1 MAESKAKELASSSSG
16 PSHAQPPAPAQQAEP
31 SASKPNTEA
40 SAPKAQPLK
49 SPWATIVRSEPKG
62 KEAATVRAAT
72 KPQMTKQGSNA
83 SAASSKQDSQ
93 PALPSYAQAGVSQ
106 RPSSA
111 SPADSQKVAQA
122 VSADHQSPET
132 ASVEVD
138 KHAPATPAAST
149 SPVPPSDTSSST
161 AEKSRDEGN
170 AAEASTS
177 RAADAEVEA
186 LKPVKMAWN
195 KPSESSGAA
204 AAVASTPSV
213 WPSLRDAKEQKIV
226 KKAAPGPAQS
236 GQTPGKVLSTA
247 RPQVN
252 SAVAFKRKPE
262 RVRAVPLPI
271 ASAFVQPSSSQ
282 QANQEAST
290 SQSGAAHTSQ
300 AAQSSDAQVAAT
312 PNSNLSSGRGAN
324 PSAKPLSS
332 DRSTGIGAGSNSMMP
347 ERGQRGGRAG
357 PRSGPRQGRG
367 YDGQIQGPP
376 APPSGSMARDEG
388 PKRGRS
394 GRGSGSG
401 YRQQQQSQYQGAPAQ
416 NMASQQ
422 VYYPISSTMY
432 YPPAAFGIPAT
443 VPGLPVISQ
452 EQLLLA
458 VRQQID
464 YYFSIANLVKDVF
477 LRSKMNEEGWIALH
491 VIASFNRVR
500 MLTPDLAMI
509 MEALTDS
516 STVELSGDNLF
527 IRPRAGYQQ
536 WILPEAQ
543 RDASAHALP
552 HMPGSSSSNIMNL
565 AGQEGTTAVSNR
577 DVAADSAP
585 DRSTQADGQ
594 AGSSSANN
602 ATEGASQQTG
612 SAKVDAIVEEGSIQE
627 GAPATPSNSS
637 QDRNGNDTGSSPSP
651 VVGAEQGQ
659 SGVQPGVPAQHHPDA
674 AVVLDEDH
682 PEEDMFEM
690 DEDQDTQRPLTAA
703 AAKNE
708 AEMAD
713 KDLAKL
719 IVLTPSRKNGL
730 DGKSGSHSHHA
741 ASALT
746 EGLRLFDEDKKAE
759 GKRRP
764 PKAPKG
770 AQIYPASLPRS
781 MGSRGRIRNSNALHG
796 SSPPGNS
803 VGWLLGSSPPN
814 GLMGTSPTSTSSSFG
829 AHRDANAS
837 SVLSSSPVGSSM
849 GRSVASSSSKQHP
862 SYRLLEHNGF
872 QQEAYE
878 QYRRRCLKERKA
890 VGPGLSDEMNRLYRF
905 WSYFLRDTFN
915 QSMYQEFLG
924 YAQEDACA
932 GYNYGMECLFRFFS
946 YGLEKNFRPD
956 VYQEFEKRTLQDY
969 EDGHLYALEKMWAFH
984 QYSGLPKG
992 TDMTINPKL
1001 KGLLEGPYQT
1011 LEAFR
1016 ADGKA
1021 TAHEQKV
1028 GGVDHTQTNGSLPK
1042 SALNHSL
1049 QGEKWNGSKTLS
1061 AQAPKF
1067 SPSSSP
1073 ASMLPKSNANSEE
1086 IPVQG

>member
-31 SASKPNTEA
+31 STSKPETEA

-49 SPWATIVRSEPKG
+49 SPWAAIVRSEPKG
-62 KEAATVRAAT
+62 KEVPTVKAAT

-106 RPSSA
+106 RPSSS
-111 SPADSQKVAQA
+111 SPADSKKVAQA
-122 VSADHQSPET
+122 VSADHQSPE
-132 ASVEVD
+132 ASAVEVD

-149 SPVPPSDTSSST
+149 SPVPPSDTFSST
-161 AEKSRDEGN
+161 AGKSREDGN

-177 RAADAEVEA
+177 KAADAEVEA
-186 LKPVKMAWN
+186 IKPVKMAWN

-213 WPSLRDAKEQKIV
+213 WPSLRDAKEQKVV

-236 GQTPGKVLSTA
+236 GATPGKVLSTA
-247 RPQVN
+247 RPQLN
-252 SAVAFKRKPE
+252 SAAAFKRKPE
-262 RVRAVPLPI
+262 RVRAAPLPI

-290 SQSGAAHTSQ
+290 SQSGAAHASQ
-300 AAQSSDAQVAAT
+300 AAQSSHAQLAAT
-312 PNSNLSSGRGAN
+312 PNSNLSSGRGAS

-332 DRSTGIGAGSNSMMP
+332 DRTTGTGASSNSMMP
-347 ERGQRGGRAG
+347 DRGQRGGRAG

-376 APPSGSMARDEG
+376 APPSGSMARGEG
-388 PKRGRS
+388 PKRGRG

-401 YRQQQQSQYQGAPAQ
+401 YRQQSQYQGVPAQ

-422 VYYPISSTMY
+422 VYYPVSSTMY

-458 VRQQID
+458 VRQQIE

-527 IRPRAGYQQ
+527 IRPRAGHQQ

-552 HMPGSSSSNIMNL
+552 HMPGSSSSNIMKP
-565 AGQEGTTAVSNR
+565 AGQQQQESTTAGSSR

-594 AGSSSANN
+594 AESSSADN
-602 ATEGASQQTG
+602 AADGASQQTG
-612 SAKVDAIVEEGSIQE
+612 SDKAEATVEEGSIQE
-627 GAPATPSNSS
+627 AAPATPSNSS
-637 QDRNGNDTGSSPSP
+637 QDRSMSDTGSSPSP
-651 VVGAEQGQ
+651 VEGAEQGQ
-659 SGVQPGVPAQHHPDA
+659 SGVQPGAQAQHHSDA
-674 AVVLDEDH
+674 AIAQDEDH

-690 DEDQDTQRPLTAA
+690 DEDQDTQRPMTAA

-730 DGKSGSHSHHA
+730 DGKSGGHSHHA

-781 MGSRGRIRNSNALHG
+781 MGSRSRNRNGNALHG

-837 SVLSSSPVGSSM
+837 GVLSSSPVGSSM
-849 GRSVASSSSKQHP
+849 GRSVASSTSKQHP

-932 GYNYGMECLFRFFS
+932 GYKYGMECLFRFFS

-956 VYQEFEKRTLQDY
+956 VYLEFEKRTL
-969 EDGHLYALEKMWAFH
+969 EVC
-984 QYSGLPKG
+984 
-992 TDMTINPKL
+992 
-1001 KGLLEGPYQT
+1001 LL
-1011 LEAFR
+1011 LR
-1016 ADGKA
+1016 RD
-1021 TAHEQKV
+1021 V
-1028 GGVDHTQTNGSLPK
+1028 SLPTHGLK
-1042 SALNHSL
+1042 CVQHTASTKIIHIAHA
-1049 QGEKWNGSKTLS
+1049 T
-1061 AQAPKF
+1061 
-1067 SPSSSP
+1067 PSS
-1073 ASMLPKSNANSEE
+1073 
-1086 IPVQG
+1086 

>member
-1 MAESKAKELASSSSG
+1 MSNGDEKTLEQNLRSVLQRSARAALITIHSSGAQKHLKESMAESKAKELASSSSG

-31 SASKPNTEA
+31 STSKPETEA

-49 SPWATIVRSEPKG
+49 SPWAAIVRSEPKG
-62 KEAATVRAAT
+62 KEVPTVKAAT

-106 RPSSA
+106 RPSSS
-111 SPADSQKVAQA
+111 SPADSKKVAQA
-122 VSADHQSPET
+122 VSADHQSPE
-132 ASVEVD
+132 ASAVEVD

-149 SPVPPSDTSSST
+149 SPVPPSDTFSST
-161 AEKSRDEGN
+161 AGKSREDGN

-177 RAADAEVEA
+177 KAADAEVEA
-186 LKPVKMAWN
+186 IKPVKMAWN
-195 KPSESSGAA
+195 KQPSESSGAA

-213 WPSLRDAKEQKIV
+213 WPSLRDAKEQKVV

-236 GQTPGKVLSTA
+236 GATPGKVLSTA
-247 RPQVN
+247 RPQLN
-252 SAVAFKRKPE
+252 SAAAFKRKPE
-262 RVRAVPLPI
+262 R
-271 ASAFVQPSSSQ
+271 
-282 QANQEAST
+282 
-290 SQSGAAHTSQ
+290 
-300 AAQSSDAQVAAT
+300 AAQSSHAQLAAT
-312 PNSNLSSGRGAN
+312 PNSNLSSGRGAS

-332 DRSTGIGAGSNSMMP
+332 DRTTGTGASSNSMMP
-347 ERGQRGGRAG
+347 DRGQRGGRAG

-376 APPSGSMARDEG
+376 APPSGSMARGEG
-388 PKRGRS
+388 PKRGRG

-401 YRQQQQSQYQGAPAQ
+401 YRQQSQYQGVPAQ

-422 VYYPISSTMY
+422 VYYPVSSTMY

-458 VRQQID
+458 VRQQIE

-516 STVELSGDNLF
+516 ST
-527 IRPRAGYQQ
+527 
-536 WILPEAQ
+536 
-543 RDASAHALP
+543 
-552 HMPGSSSSNIMNL
+552 
-565 AGQEGTTAVSNR
+565 
-577 DVAADSAP
+577 
-585 DRSTQADGQ
+585 
-594 AGSSSANN
+594 
-602 ATEGASQQTG
+602 
-612 SAKVDAIVEEGSIQE
+612 
-627 GAPATPSNSS
+627 
-637 QDRNGNDTGSSPSP
+637 
-651 VVGAEQGQ
+651 
-659 SGVQPGVPAQHHPDA
+659 
-674 AVVLDEDH
+674 DEDH

-690 DEDQDTQRPLTAA
+690 DEDQDTQRPMTAA

-730 DGKSGSHSHHA
+730 DGKSGGHSHHA

-781 MGSRGRIRNSNALHG
+781 MGSRSRNRNGNALHG

-837 SVLSSSPVGSSM
+837 GVLSSSPVGSSM
-849 GRSVASSSSKQHP
+849 GRSVASSTSKQHP

-932 GYNYGMECLFRFFS
+932 GYKYGMECLFRFFS

-956 VYQEFEKRTLQDY
+956 VYLEFEKRTLEDF

-984 QYSGLPKG
+984 QYSGFPKG
-992 TDMTINPKL
+992 THMTINPKL
-1001 KGLLEGPYQT
+1001 KELLEGPYQT

-1021 TAHEQKV
+1021 AAHEQKA
-1028 GGVDHTQTNGSLPK
+1028 GDVDHTQTNGSLPK
-1042 SALNHSL
+1042 SALNQSL
-1049 QGEKWNGSKTLS
+1049 QGEKLNGSKTLS
-1061 AQAPKF
+1061 AQAPNF

-1073 ASMLPKSNANSEE
+1073 ASMLPSSNSNSEE